1 MATVREVISMLEA
14 LPEDQK
20 DMDLLVGD
28 NDGWYYDIDN
38 VRTGKVHEGK
48 EVYEGTENEEASEV
62 VFLY

>member
-28 NDGWYYDIDN
+28 NDGWYYDIAN
-38 VRTGKVHEGK
+38 HRTGKVFEGK